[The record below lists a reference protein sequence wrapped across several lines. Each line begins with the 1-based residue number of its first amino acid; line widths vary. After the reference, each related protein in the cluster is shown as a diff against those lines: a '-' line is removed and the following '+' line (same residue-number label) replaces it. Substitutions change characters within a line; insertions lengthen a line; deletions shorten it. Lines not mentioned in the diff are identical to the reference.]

1 MIHPTAQVHP
11 DARLGADVRIGPF
24 CVVGPQ
30 VELGDGCVLDAHVMV
45 TGNTRLGRRNRLF
58 PFCVVGA
65 EPQDKKYADEDTRVE
80 IGDDNTIRE
89 YCTINRGTA
98 QGGGLTR
105 LGDDNWVM
113 AYVHLAHDC
122 LVGSHTIFANGA
134 SLAGHVRVED
144 HAILGGFALV
154 HQFCAVGAHAFVAA
168 SALVLRDVPP
178 FVMASGNP
186 AQPRGINQEGLRR
199 RGFDA
204 AQVQAIRG
212 AYRTLYRSGLKLSE
226 ALAALDEAGVG
237 EAVAAMAAF
246 IRGSQRG
253 IIR

>member
-1 MIHPTAQVHP
+1 MIDPTARIHP
-11 DARLGADVRIGPF
+11 DARLGAGVEVGPY

-30 VELGDGCVLDAHVMV
+30 VEIGAGTVLGAHVV
-45 TGNTRLGRRNRLF
+45 LTGRTRLGQRNRLF
-58 PFCVVGA
+58 SFCVIGE
-65 EPQDKKYADEDTRVE
+65 EPQDKKFAGEDTRVE

-89 YCTINRGTA
+89 YCTVNRGTV
-98 QGGGLTR
+98 QGGGVTR

-113 AYVHLAHDC
+113 AYVHLAHDSI
-122 LVGSHTIFANGA
+122 VGDHTVLANGA
-134 SLAGHVRVED
+134 SLAGHVRVAD

-154 HQFCAVGAHAFVAA
+154 HQFCSVGAHAFVAA

-204 AQVQAIRG
+204 ADVQAIRA

-226 ALAALDEAGVG
+226 AIAALDATGN
-237 EAVAAMAAF
+237 AHAAAMASF
-246 IRGSQRG
+246 IRESQRG

>member
-1 MIHPTAQVHP
+1 MIDPTARIHP
-11 DARLGADVRIGPF
+11 DARLGAGVEVGPY

-30 VELGDGCVLDAHVMV
+30 VEIGAGTVLGAHVV
-45 TGNTRLGRRNRLF
+45 LTGRTRLGERNRLF
-58 PFCVVGA
+58 SFCVIGE
-65 EPQDKKYADEDTRVE
+65 EPQDKKFAGEDTLVQ
-80 IGDDNTIRE
+80 IGHGNTIRE
-89 YCTINRGTA
+89 YCTINRGTV
-98 QGGGLTR
+98 QGGGATR

-113 AYVHLAHDC
+113 AYVHLAHDTN
-122 LVGSHTIFANGA
+122 VGSHTVLANGA
-134 SLAGHVRVED
+134 SLAGHVRVAD

-154 HQFCAVGAHAFVAA
+154 HQFCSVGEHAFVAA

-204 AQVQAIRG
+204 ADTQAIRA

-226 ALAALDEAGVG
+226 AIAALDATGN
-237 EAVAAMAAF
+237 AHAAAMAAF
-246 IRGSQRG
+246 IRESQRG

>member
-1 MIHPTAQVHP
+1 MIDPTARIHP
-11 DARLGADVRIGPF
+11 DARLGAGVEVGPY

-30 VELGDGCVLDAHVMV
+30 VEIGAGTVLGAHVV
-45 TGNTRLGRRNRLF
+45 LTGRTRLGQRNRLF
-58 PFCVVGA
+58 PFCVIGE
-65 EPQDKKYADEDTRVE
+65 EPQDKKFAGEDTGVE

-89 YCTINRGTA
+89 YCTVNRGTV
-98 QGGGLTR
+98 QGGGVTR

-113 AYVHLAHDC
+113 AYVHLAHDSI
-122 LVGSHTIFANGA
+122 VGDHTVLANGA
-134 SLAGHVRVED
+134 SLAGHVRIAD

-154 HQFCAVGAHAFVAA
+154 HQFCSVGAHAFVAA

-204 AQVQAIRG
+204 ADVQAIRA

-226 ALAALDEAGVG
+226 AIAALAGTG
-237 EAVAAMAAF
+237 NAHAAAMASF
-246 IRGSQRG
+246 IRESQRG

>member
-226 ALAALDEAGVG
+226 ALAALAEAGVG

>member
-1 MIHPTAQVHP
+1 MIDPTARIHP
-11 DARLGADVRIGPF
+11 DARLGAGVEVGPY

-30 VELGDGCVLDAHVMV
+30 VEIGAGTVLGAHVV
-45 TGNTRLGRRNRLF
+45 LTGRTRLGQRNRLF
-58 PFCVVGA
+58 PFCVIGE
-65 EPQDKKYADEDTRVE
+65 EPQDKKFAGEDTRVE

-89 YCTINRGTA
+89 YCTVNRGTV
-98 QGGGLTR
+98 QGGGVTR

-113 AYVHLAHDC
+113 AYVHLAHDAS
-122 LVGSHTIFANGA
+122 VGDHTVLANGA
-134 SLAGHVRVED
+134 SLAGHVRVAD

-154 HQFCAVGAHAFVAA
+154 HQFCSIGAHAFVAA

-204 AQVQAIRG
+204 ADVQAIRA

-226 ALAALDEAGVG
+226 AIAALDATGN
-237 EAVAAMAAF
+237 AHAAAMASF
-246 IRGSQRG
+246 IRESQRG